1 MKPLSL
7 LLLRMSTGLL
17 LCIWGYIK
25 LFEPDSGQHVTDKY
39 YMGFVEGELIHQVW
53 GAAEILLGL
62 LVILGLWRAI
72 VYPLQSVVL
81 GIGALAV
88 WESLIDPLGVLFGQD
103 QVNLLFFPSSTVF
116 FATLILLAFRADDT
130 LSLDSKRD
138 T

>member
-7 LLLRMSTGLL
+7 LLLRLSTGLL
-17 LCIWGYIK
+17 LSVWGYMK
-25 LFEPDSGQHVTDKY
+25 LFDPDSGQYVTDKY
-39 YMGFVEGELIHQVW
+39 YMGFVQSELIHQVW

-62 LVILGLWRAI
+62 LVILGLWRTI

-88 WESLIDPLGVLFGQD
+88 WKSLIDPLGVLFGEA
-103 QVNLLFFPSSTVF
+103 QVNILFFPSSTVF
-116 FATLILLAFRADDT
+116 FATLVLLAFRADDT
-130 LSLDSKRD
+130 LSIDSKRD

>member
-7 LLLRMSTGLL
+7 LLLRLSTGLL
-17 LCIWGYIK
+17 LSVWGYMK
-25 LFEPDSGQHVTDKY
+25 LFDPDSGQYVTDKY
-39 YMGFVEGELIHQVW
+39 YVGFVQGELVHQVW

-62 LVILGLWRAI
+62 LVILGLWRTI

-88 WESLIDPLGVLFGQD
+88 WKSLIDPLGVLFGEA
-103 QVNLLFFPSSTVF
+103 QVNILFFPSSTVF
-116 FATLILLAFRADDT
+116 FATLVLLAFRADDT
-130 LSLDSKRD
+130 LSIDSKRD